1 MVRPHER
8 PQLSLTV
15 MVRFLVYWSVAQLRE
30 RTNYLRRNSGGE
42 EDWRWVDVFETSG
55 GGAEVIMGELDD
67 YLETLEKLDIRMREQ
82 GIKVEMDLNPRQTG
96 FILVDEN
103 NVQVPF
109 NVVMKALFD

>member
-67 YLETLEKLDIRMREQ
+67 YLETLEKLDIRMRER
-82 GIKVEMDLNPRQTG
+82 GIEVEMDLNPRQTG